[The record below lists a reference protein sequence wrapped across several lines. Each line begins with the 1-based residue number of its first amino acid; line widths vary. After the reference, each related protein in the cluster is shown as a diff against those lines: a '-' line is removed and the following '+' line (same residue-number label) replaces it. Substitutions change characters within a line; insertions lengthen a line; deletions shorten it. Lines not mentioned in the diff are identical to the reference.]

1 MSGVLRKEWSGAFA
15 LIVLV
20 TLLGG
25 SCASQEP
32 DGTGTVILIG
42 LDAMGWDFRDKTDT
56 PNLDRLVARGVSAE
70 RLVPVFPTKTFPNH
84 YSIATGLYVESHG
97 IIANSMYDPDMD
109 AWFSLGN
116 RDAVT
121 DPRWWGGEPI
131 WVTAEK
137 QGVTAAA
144 FFWPGTE
151 TAIQGVRPSFWRLY
165 DGSIP
170 NADRVNQVLAW
181 LDLPLSERPSFIT
194 MYFSD
199 VDDAAHGTGT
209 GGEETLE
216 AIRRV
221 DGAIGQLVAGL
232 EARGIADGV
241 DLIVVSDHGMVDI
254 AVDRVIFLD
263 DYIDLKRVTVVDWNP
278 VATLRPPPDEIDLVY
293 RALNGAHPN
302 WSVYRKDDIPDRYHY
317 RQNARV
323 QPILIV
329 ADEGWSITSR
339 DFHAARPDRHVGANH
354 GYDNRLVSMGATFIA
369 AGPAFR
375 QGEVVPPFQNIHIYE
390 MLCAILDL
398 TPAANSGSLD
408 SVRAVLQ

>member
-1 MSGVLRKEWSGAFA
+1 MSGALRKKWSRACA
-15 LIVLV
+15 LIAVV
-20 TLLGG
+20 ALLGG

-32 DGTGTVILIG
+32 DGGDTVILIG

-56 PNLDRLVARGVSAE
+56 PNLDRLVARGVMAE

-84 YSIATGLYVESHG
+84 YSIVTGLHVEDHG
-97 IIANSMYDPDMD
+97 IIANSMYDPAMD

-137 QGVTAAA
+137 QGLTAAA

-151 TAIQGVRPSFWRLY
+151 TAIQGVRPTFWNPY

-170 NADRVNQVLAW
+170 NTERVNQVLAW
-181 LDLPLSERPSFIT
+181 LDLPLSARPALIT
-194 MYFSD
+194 LYFSD
-199 VDDAAHGTGT
+199 VDDAAHRSGTES
-209 GGEETLE
+209 EETRA

-221 DGAIGQLVAGL
+221 DAVIGELIGGL
-232 EARGIADGV
+232 EARGIADAV
-241 DLIVVSDHGMVDI
+241 NIIVASDHGMVDI
-254 AVDRVIFLD
+254 ALDRVIFLD
-263 DYIDLKRVTVVDWNP
+263 DYLDLERVTVVDWNP
-278 VATLRPPPDEIDLVY
+278 VASLRPPPDEIDLVY
-293 RALNGAHPN
+293 RALDGAHPN

-317 RQNARV
+317 RQNGRV
-323 QPILIV
+323 QPILVV

-339 DFHAARPDRHVGANH
+339 DFHAARPDRHAGANH
-354 GYDNRLVSMGATFIA
+354 GYDNQLVSMGATFIA

-375 QGEVVPPFQNIHIYE
+375 RGEVVPPFQNIHIYE

-398 TPAANSGSLD
+398 TPAANAGSLD
-408 SVRAVLQ
+408 SVRAVLR